1 MFDSTVT
8 ERYSQAAQAHEPG
21 LCCPVDYDPKFLKI
35 IPQEVL
41 DRDYGCGDPV
51 SHVREGETVLDLG
64 SGGGKVCFIAAQ
76 IVGPKGKV
84 IGVDI
89 TDDML
94 KLARNATTK
103 VVAQLGYNNLEFR
116 KGRIED
122 LTTDIE
128 RLDEYL
134 KENPVRNEADLK
146 LLQLKTEQMRREFP
160 LVADNSVDVI
170 ISNCVLNLV
179 SPDQKHQMMK
189 EIYRVLKPGG
199 RVVISDIV
207 SDEDVP
213 LELQQDK
220 DLWSGCYSGAIREDR
235 FFSAFADVGLYGIKT
250 LARDEAPWHTVNG
263 VEFRSVTIAAYK
275 GKEGICLDHLQAVV
289 FKGPFRRVEDDDNHL
304 YERGVR
310 MAVCEKTFRILNREP
325 YKEYFDF
332 LQPNQPV
339 KPEDVKPFNCAV
351 PTVRDPKET
360 KNGVRLVSAEA
371 IQAAVAG
378 CAPDSGCC

>member
-1 MFDSTVT
+1 
-8 ERYSQAAQAHEPG
+8 
-21 LCCPVDYDPKFLKI
+21 VDYDPKFLKI

-41 DRDYGCGDPV
+41 ERDYGCGDPV
-51 SHVREGETVLDLG
+51 SHVREGEIVLDLG

-89 TDDML
+89 TDEML
-94 KLARNATTK
+94 KLARNAKPK
-103 VVAQLGYNNLEFR
+103 VVEKLGYDNIEFL

-128 RLDEYL
+128 RVDAYL
-134 KENPVRNEADLK
+134 KENPVRTEADLK
-146 LLQLKTEQMRREFP
+146 ALQLKTAQLRKQFP
-160 LVADNSVDVI
+160 LIADNSIDVI

-213 LELQQDK
+213 MELQQDP

-235 FFSAFADVGLYGIKT
+235 FFSAFADVGLYGITT
-250 LARDEAPWHTVNG
+250 LARDEAPWHTVSG

-275 GKEGICLDHLQAVV
+275 GKEGQCWDHLQAVV
-289 FKGPFRRVEDDDNHL
+289 FKGPFRRVEDDDNHV

-325 YKEYFDF
+325 YKQYFDF
-332 LQPNQPV
+332 IQPNQPV
-339 KPEDVKPFNCAV
+339 KAENVQPFNCNV
-351 PTVRDPKET
+351 PSVRDPKET

-371 IQAAVAG
+371 VQAAVAA
-378 CAPDSGCC
+378 CAPGSNCC

>member
-1 MFDSTVT
+1 MYDSTVT
-8 ERYSQAAQAHEPG
+8 ERYGQAAEKHEPG

-41 DRDYGCGDPV
+41 ERDYGCGDPV
-51 SHVREGETVLDLG
+51 SHVREGEVVLDLG

-76 IVGPKGKV
+76 IVGAKGKV

-89 TDDML
+89 TDEML
-94 KLARNATTK
+94 KLARDAKPK
-103 VVAQLGYNNLEFR
+103 VVEKLGYDNIEFL

-122 LTTDIE
+122 LTTDVE
-128 RLDEYL
+128 RVDAYL
-134 KENPVRNEADLK
+134 KENPVRSEADLK
-146 LLQLKTEQMRREFP
+146 MLQLKTAEMRKQFP
-160 LVADNSVDVI
+160 LIADNSIDVI

-179 SPDQKHQMMK
+179 SPDQKHQMMR

-213 LELQQDK
+213 MELQQDA

-235 FFSAFADVGLYGIKT
+235 FFSAFADVGLYGITT
-250 LARDEAPWHTVNG
+250 LARDEAPWHTVSG

-275 GKEGICLDHLQAVV
+275 GKEGKCWDHLQAVV
-289 FKGPFRRVEDDDNHL
+289 FKGPFRRVEDDDNHT

-325 YKEYFDF
+325 YKQYFDF
-332 LQPNQPV
+332 IQPNQPV
-339 KPEDVKPFNCAV
+339 KPEDVKPFDCNV
-351 PTVRDPKET
+351 PSVRDPKET
-360 KNGVRLVSAEA
+360 KNGVALVSADT
-371 IQAAVAG
+371 IQSVIA
-378 CAPDSGCC
+378 CAPGSNCC